1 MKRAILLLIVVVG
14 GAFYLGWFTFTTD
27 SSGPTEHVDI
37 VIDKGKVEAS
47 EQQAIEGAKKF
58 VQQLE
63 NHAATATSVTGTSV
77 TGGQTATFT
86 GPGSFHVGGDGVQP
100 GAATTIGPD
109 PYEATTP
116 PAGRPAAQTASE
128 PFSRGFE

>member
-1 MKRAILLLIVVVG
+1 MKRAILLLVVVVG

-37 VIDKGKVEAS
+37 AIDKGKVEAS
-47 EQQAIEGAKKF
+47 EQQAIEGAKKL

-63 NHAATATSVTGTSV
+63 NHATTATSATGAPA
-77 TGGQTATFT
+77 GQMATFA
-86 GPGSFHVGGDGVQP
+86 GPGSFHVGGEGVQP
-100 GAATTIGPD
+100 GTAAPIGPD

-116 PAGRPAAQTASE
+116 PASRPAAQTASE